1 MLKYISKILTILL
14 FSSSLS
20 FAEVINTINVK
31 GNVRVSDQTIINF
44 SQLTIG
50 KNTNQEEFNKA
61 LKEIYD
67 TNFFEN
73 INFEFDNGNLIINV
87 KELPVIQEIKVN
99 GLKATKMVE
108 QLKEQ
113 ISLKEK
119 SPFNKNKVSS
129 DVNRILNIFKKS
141 GFYFANVETN
151 IENNSND
158 TVNIIFNINLGD
170 KATINEIKFV
180 GDKKFKDRKLFS
192 VITSEKDQFWK
203 FISNKKYL
211 DIERVNLDKRLLK
224 NFYLEKGFYDIK
236 IQDAYSQLVDNNKFI
251 LTFNIDAGNKYY
263 FGDFK
268 LNLPTDFDIKKFSK
282 LEKIFKKLKN
292 ERYNFN
298 SIENILSEIENISL
312 LENYEFIDAKIVE
325 KINDDKIDF
334 IFNIIETENIYIGK
348 INIFGNNITSE
359 EFIRDNLFVD
369 EGDPF
374 NKILHTK
381 SLNQLR
387 SKGIFKS
394 VNSKITKDEDEK
406 KVIELI
412 VEERPTGELS
422 AGAGYGTEGSTLS
435 FGIKENN
442 FNGKGIQLE
451 TNLALGQDSVRG
463 AFAYTH
469 PNFAYSD
476 RALTTSLESSSTN
489 KLSESGYKS
498 SLNRVSLGTNYEQY
512 DDLYFSPNLSMSSET
527 IKTTSTA
534 SAAYKKQKGSY
545 FDTTFGYGLLY
556 DKRNSVY
563 QPTSGYVSKWSQRLP
578 LMTDDATIFNSY
590 SVTGFKE
597 LIDDMVISSGI
608 MAQSISSLNDK
619 DVRVSKRLFVSSKRL
634 RGFESGKVGPKD
646 GLDFVG
652 GNYIAT
658 YNASSTIPYI
668 LQTAENL
675 DLKVFFDAANIWGV
689 DYSSTV
695 DDSNKIRSSTGVAL
709 EILTPVGP
717 MSFSLSN
724 AITKASTD
732 KTETFR
738 FQLGTTF

>member
-99 GLKATKMVE
+99 GLKATKMIE

-151 IENNSND
+151 IENNSNN

-224 NFYLEKGFYDIK
+224 NFYLEKGFYDVK

-359 EFIRDNLFVD
+359 EFIRDNLFFFFFY
-369 EGDPF
+369 PF
-374 NKILHTK
+374 NKILHTI

-394 VNSKITKDEDEK
+394 VKSKITKDEDEK

-435 FGIKENN
+435 FGVKENN

-498 SLNRVSLGTNYEQY
+498 SLNRVSLGTSYEQY

-578 LMTDDATIFNSY
+578 LLTDDATIFNSY

-675 DLKVFFDAANIWGV
+675 DLKVFFDAANIWGD

-717 MSFSLSN
+717 MSFSFSN